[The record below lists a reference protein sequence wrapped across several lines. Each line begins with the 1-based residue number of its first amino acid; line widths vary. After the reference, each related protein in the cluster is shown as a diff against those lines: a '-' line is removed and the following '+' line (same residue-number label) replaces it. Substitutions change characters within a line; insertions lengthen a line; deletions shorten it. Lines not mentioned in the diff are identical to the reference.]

1 MGYTTPQFSAFKSVT
16 EENAWAMQ
24 WQVDANQSVDAV
36 GIIHAQA
43 HVVGQLAF
51 ENSNKTGQHMSTAV
65 VARDM
70 LSIVKAHGREKL
82 LYWGFS

>member
-1 MGYTTPQFSAFKSVT
+1 
-16 EENAWAMQ
+16 MQ
-24 WQVDANQSVDAV
+24 WQLDANQSADAV
-36 GIIHAQA
+36 GVIHAQA
-43 HVVGQLAF
+43 QVVGRLAF
-51 ENSNKTGQHMSTAV
+51 ENANKTGQYLSTAV

>member
-1 MGYTTPQFSAFKSVT
+1 MI

-24 WQVDANQSVDAV
+24 WQIDANQSTDAV
-36 GIIHAQA
+36 SIIYAQA
-43 HVVGQLAF
+43 QVVGRLAY
-51 ENSNKTGQHMSTAV
+51 ENANTTGQYMSTAL